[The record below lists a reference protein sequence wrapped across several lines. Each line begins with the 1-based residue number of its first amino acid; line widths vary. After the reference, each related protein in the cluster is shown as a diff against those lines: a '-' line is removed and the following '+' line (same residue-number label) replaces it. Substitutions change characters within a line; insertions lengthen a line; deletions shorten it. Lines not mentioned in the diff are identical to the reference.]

1 MVNCMKVC
9 WLSNYFSPYKIKLLN
24 EIGRVLDLSCV
35 ILPGNDGNRNSEW
48 VLPENVSFKTYI
60 IGKGYSKLIKKLAKE
75 NDILIDS
82 MYITRYGII
91 ARRAF
96 KKCNKLAIMQADGGN
111 VVDRGFFLNHLM
123 GYLMNKHDFF
133 LSTGYSTRRYFSY
146 YGVSEKKVYD
156 YRFSSLSDED
166 MKNHKEMAKHKNDY
180 RKELGIETDRF
191 IIINV
196 GRPIKVKGFNILLD
210 AYMKT
215 NITDKIDLYIVG
227 GEPQEDVKK
236 IVEDNNLANVHF
248 IGLLSTEELNKY
260 YAASDMMAFTSR
272 GDVWGL
278 VVNEAMSFGLPVVSS
293 DKNGA
298 GIHFNSLD
306 ESVIM
311 CELEDRG
318 AYAKAILKLYSDKDF
333 YEKQSRKSLE
343 VINGYTIENGA
354 QDIINILNRL

>member
-1 MVNCMKVC
+1 MKVC

-24 EIGRVLDLSCV
+24 EIGREIDLTCV

-48 VLPENVSFKTYI
+48 ALPENVSFKTYI
-60 IGKGYSKLIKKLAKE
+60 IGKGYSKLINKLAQE

-82 MYITRYGII
+82 MYITKYGIL

-96 KKCNKLAIMQADGGN
+96 KKNKKLVIMQADGGN
-111 VVDRGFFLNHLM
+111 VVDRGFLINHLM
-123 GYLMNKHDFF
+123 GYLMNKHDAF
-133 LSTGYSTRRYFSY
+133 LSTGYSTDKYFNY
-146 YGVSEKKVYD
+146 YGVNGKKIYN
-156 YRFSSLSDED
+156 YRFSSLSEED
-166 MKNHKEMAKHKNDY
+166 MNSHKEMAKHKEEY
-180 RKELGIETDRF
+180 RRELNIGGNF
-191 IIINV
+191 VVINV

-215 NITDKIDLYIVG
+215 GETDKIDLYIVG

-236 IVEDNNLANVHF
+236 IVDDNKLVNVHF

-260 YAASDMMAFTSR
+260 YAASDMMVFTSR

-278 VVNEAMSFGLPVVSS
+278 VVNEAMSFGLPVVTS

-306 ESVIM
+306 KSFIM

-318 AYAKAILKLYSDKDF
+318 AYAKAILKLYNDKDF
-333 YEKQSRKSLE
+333 YSMQSKKSIE
-343 VINGYTIENGA
+343 TIQGYTIENGA
-354 QDIINILNRL
+354 RDIINILNGL

>member
-1 MVNCMKVC
+1 MKVC
-9 WLSNYFSPYKIKLLN
+9 SVSNYFSPYKIKLFN
-24 EIGRVLDLSCV
+24 EIGKSVDLTAV
-35 ILPGNDGNRNSEW
+35 ILPGDDGNRNSEW
-48 VLPENVSFKTYI
+48 NLPEDVNFKTYVI
-60 IGKGYSKLIKKLAKE
+60 DKDYSKLIKRLAKE
-75 NDILIDS
+75 HDILIDS
-82 MYITRYGII
+82 MYSTKYGML
-91 ARRAF
+91 AVSAF
-96 KKCNKLAIMQADGGN
+96 KNEGKKVLMDADGGIPK
-111 VVDRGFFLNHLM
+111 DRGFIVNKAMSFF
-123 GYLMNKHDFF
+123 MNRHDYMI
-133 LSTGYSTRRYFSY
+133 STGYSTDLYYKY
-146 YGVSEKKVYD
+146 YGVPESKLRH

-166 MKNHKEMAKHKNDY
+166 MRKHSEMAKHKNDY

-215 NITDKIDLYIVG
+215 KITDKLDLYIVG

-260 YAASDMMAFTSR
+260 YAASDMMVFTSR

-306 ESVIM
+306 EAVIM
-311 CELEDRG
+311 CELEDRD
-318 AYAKAILKLYSDKDF
+318 AYAKAILKLYNDKVF